1 MLTDGMHDD
10 LNLIQHS
17 SFTEETYMLGRSS
30 VQMTVNDSFECSDI
44 HLVTSVS
51 VPLCQL
57 QVSFSIN
64 QSFDPLL
71 YFSLWGKCGGRP
83 PGLSHGNVLLGRSDW
98 VRWSGTHSSLAVALG

>member
-1 MLTDGMHDD
+1 MHDD

-17 SFTEETYMLGRSS
+17 AFIEETYLLGRSS

-44 HLVTSVS
+44 HLVTNVP

-71 YFSLWGKCGGRP
+71 YFSLWVKCGGRP
-83 PGLSHGNVLLGRSDW
+83 PGFSHGKNSI
-98 VRWSGTHSSLAVALG
+98 GTL

>member
-1 MLTDGMHDD
+1 MLTGGMHDD

-17 SFTEETYMLGRSS
+17 AFIEETYLLGRSS

-44 HLVTSVS
+44 HLVTNVP

-71 YFSLWGKCGGRP
+71 YFSLWVKCGGRP
-83 PGLSHGNVLLGRSDW
+83 PGLSHGKNSI
-98 VRWSGTHSSLAVALG
+98 GTL

>member
-17 SFTEETYMLGRSS
+17 SFIEETYILGRSS

-57 QVSFSIN
+57 QVSFGIN

-71 YFSLWGKCGGRP
+71 YFSMWGKYGGRP
-83 PGLSHGNVLLGRSDW
+83 PGFSHGNVLLGRYDW
-98 VRWSGTHSSLAVALG
+98 FRCSGV